1 MRHLADFAR
10 FARFA
15 SLALWGKAVAGV
27 CALGCA
33 WALLLQPAA
42 AQDLQPVPALSA
54 RVIDQT
60 STLSADQAAALEARL
75 AAFERERGSQVVV
88 LVVRTTLPEDIAAY
102 AQRVASDWKI
112 GRAEVGDGL
121 LLVVALDDRR
131 IRIEVARA
139 LEGAVP
145 DVLAGRIIREVMTPA
160 FRQGDFA
167 GGITAGVDRILRLI
181 EGEALPPPPASG
193 STGASGASG
202 EPGFDGYELALFAL
216 FALPIVGAVARA
228 IAGRKLGSVLTGGAG
243 GWLAQTVTGSWLMGL
258 GVGMAALLAVWVMG
272 SRSLAQAVQA
282 GRGSRS
288 GHGGW
293 GGGFGGG
300 GGGFGGGGGGFSSGG
315 GGGFGG
321 GGASGGW

>member
-1 MRHLADFAR
+1 
-10 FARFA
+10 
-15 SLALWGKAVAGV
+15 
-27 CALGCA
+27 
-33 WALLLQPAA
+33 
-42 AQDLQPVPALSA
+42 LSA

-60 STLSADQAAALEARL
+60 GTLTPDQAAALEARL

-88 LVVRTTLPEDIAAY
+88 LVVRSTQPEDIAAY

-112 GRAEVGDGL
+112 GRADVGDGL

-145 DVLAGRIIREVMTPA
+145 DVLAGRIIREVITPA

-193 STGASGASG
+193 SAG
-202 EPGFDGYELALFAL
+202 EPDFNGLEFAQFGL
-216 FALPIVGAVARA
+216 FALPIVGAVARGV
-228 IAGRKLGSVLTGGAG
+228 AGRKLGSVITGGAG
-243 GWLAQTVTGSWLMGL
+243 GWLAHTVTGSWLFGA
-258 GVGMAALLAVWVMG
+258 GVGLAALLAVWVMG
-272 SRSLAQAVQA
+272 SRSLAQAMAA
-282 GRGSRS
+282 GRSSGRS

-293 GGGFGGG
+293 GGGFGSG
-300 GGGFGGGGGGFSSGG
+300 GGGFGSGARGSGGGRGGGGGFSSGG